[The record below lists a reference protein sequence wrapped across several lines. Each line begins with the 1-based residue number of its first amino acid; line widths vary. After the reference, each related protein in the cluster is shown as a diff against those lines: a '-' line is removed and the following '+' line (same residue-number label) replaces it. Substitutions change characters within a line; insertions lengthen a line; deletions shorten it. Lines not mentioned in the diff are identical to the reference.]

1 MAYAARGVK
10 VTAVCPGFTHTEF
23 HDRMGMDK
31 TATPRWMWLE
41 ARQVVSEGLADNA
54 KGRAVSIPS
63 KRYKVLTSV
72 ARVLPSKL
80 VAGPARR
87 AK

>member
-1 MAYAARGVK
+1 
-10 VTAVCPGFTHTEF
+10 
-23 HDRMGMDK
+23 
-31 TATPRWMWLE
+31 MWLE

-54 KGRAVSIPS
+54 KGKAVSIPS

-72 ARVLPSKL
+72 SRVLPSKL

>member
-1 MAYAARGVK
+1 MYPAATWR
-10 VTAVCPGFTHTEF
+10 AAP
-23 HDRMGMDK
+23 
-31 TATPRWMWLE
+31 

-72 ARVLPSKL
+72 SRVLPSKL